1 MAHFKQFGNG
11 FLIEALL
18 EALLIKALLSDKVAW
33 PWNRDIRLEEM
44 GTNDIKMG

>member
-18 EALLIKALLSDKVAW
+18 ETLLIKALLYSDKW
-33 PWNRDIRLEEM
+33 HDLETE
-44 GTNDIKMG
+44 T